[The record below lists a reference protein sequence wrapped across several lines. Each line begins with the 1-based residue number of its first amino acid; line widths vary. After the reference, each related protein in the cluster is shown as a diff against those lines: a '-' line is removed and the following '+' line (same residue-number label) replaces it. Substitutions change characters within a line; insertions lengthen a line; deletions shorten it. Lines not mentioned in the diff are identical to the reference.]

1 MCSQVALFKEAGL
14 PLDAIPYKAL
24 EKGDSIVVRCTSTDE
39 DTGALIEEY
48 WYGVVGLLTKKGTW
62 IKFYR
67 LGEES
72 NTFIGEEK
80 YELKL
85 QLVIRVLLRQVDAC

>member
-1 MCSQVALFKEAGL
+1 M
-14 PLDAIPYKAL
+14 
-24 EKGDSIVVRCTSTDE
+24 RCTSTDE

-85 QLVIRVLLRQVDAC
+85 QLVIRVLRQVDAC